1 MHIFDYS
8 IPLFVTRVRGI
19 RMVVTPNI
27 LSKVLHVPRVAHPNY
42 PGCECLR
49 TISKDKLASL
59 FCETPSSQGERQ
71 NTPCSAFAK
80 GPRFL
85 NMVMIFIRHPLSHC
99 NTITKPRA
107 RFLLSLIE
115 DLSIDFLSHFILSLI
130 DFYKDM
136 ATRDKLIFHS
146 TIMRPSAIFL
156 SPIPSLPTS
165 RSCVPQMKLSFNRAR
180 HSLDRGSP
188 GQ

>member
-1 MHIFDYS
+1 
-8 IPLFVTRVRGI
+8 
-19 RMVVTPNI
+19 
-27 LSKVLHVPRVAHPNY
+27 
-42 PGCECLR
+42 
-49 TISKDKLASL
+49 
-59 FCETPSSQGERQ
+59 
-71 NTPCSAFAK
+71 
-80 GPRFL
+80 
-85 NMVMIFIRHPLSHC
+85 MVMIFIRHPLSHC

-165 RSCVPQMKLSFNRAR
+165 RSCVP
-180 HSLDRGSP
+180 
-188 GQ
+188 